1 MCGLTNRGLDLC
13 TGDGLCAEICPELFF
28 MSDDGLAYVKE
39 VSDKTGLI
47 PGTKVPKHKMG
58 GEGGLVDVPNNLE
71 DSCIESAEE
80 CPG

>member
-1 MCGLTNRGLDLC
+1 MTRDLC

-28 MSDDGLAYVKE
+28 MSDDGLAYVKA
-39 VSDKTGLI
+39 VDDKTGLI
-47 PGTKVPKHKMG
+47 PGTTIPKHKMG
-58 GEGGLVDVPNNLE
+58 GEDGLVDVPSNLE